1 MLKNKF
7 ESLINFLLGIIC
19 HIQDEVLYNERI
31 LKDTAISL
39 FLALIW
45 KFLTKYG
52 NINSIFHSDK
62 ISADS
67 KCLKRFASEMILS
80 FSMKI

>member
-1 MLKNKF
+1 MRPCIMAEYYRHF
-7 ESLINFLLGIIC
+7 
-19 HIQDEVLYNERI
+19 VV
-31 LKDTAISL
+31 SL
-39 FLALIW
+39 FLALIL

-67 KCLKRFASEMILS
+67 KC
-80 FSMKI
+80 

>member
-1 MLKNKF
+1 MHF
-7 ESLINFLLGIIC
+7 A
-19 HIQDEVLYNERI
+19 V
-31 LKDTAISL
+31 SL

-45 KFLTKYG
+45 KFLTNYD

-67 KCLKRFASEMILS
+67 KCSNRFVSEMILS

>member
-1 MLKNKF
+1 MRPCIMGEYYRHF
-7 ESLINFLLGIIC
+7 
-19 HIQDEVLYNERI
+19 VV
-31 LKDTAISL
+31 SL
-39 FLALIW
+39 FLALIL

-52 NINSIFHSDK
+52 NRNSINHSDK

-67 KCLKRFASEMILS
+67 KCVNRFVSEMILL